1 MQNIINNTAANNTA
15 NNAAAHNAKP
25 KEYLATNILNHLSED
40 EIQNILKMKNEEVI
54 NLKKD
59 GTVFFKYRLSLDENG
74 KKLGT
79 CYDSFELKIN
89 NDLLFHFCLFGLK
102 QKLKDI
108 LAIEKTSK
116 NKDGKIVYNNY
127 TESQMKELA
136 KNRLENFAAAFEN
149 GLWTV
154 RTEKLNTTI
163 ENAKNKV
170 IYYNILNLRFNN
182 FDEKTALLLN
192 KQNENLVKEVYSL
205 NENDFK
211 LKCKEYNVE

>member
-1 MQNIINNTAANNTA
+1 MENISNSTAIVNNNSNSNT
-15 NNAAAHNAKP
+15 
-25 KEYLATNILNHLSED
+25 KEFLAINILNHLTED
-40 EIQNILKMKNEEVI
+40 EIQNILKMKNDEVI

-59 GTVFFKYRLSLDENG
+59 GTVFFKYRLTLDENG

-79 CYDSFELKIN
+79 CYDTFELKIN

-127 TESQMKELA
+127 TENQMKELA
-136 KNRLENFAAAFEN
+136 KNRLENFATAFEN

-163 ENAKNKV
+163 ENAKNKI

-182 FDEKTALLLN
+182 FDRATALLLN
-192 KQNENLVKEVYSL
+192 KQNENLVNEVYDL

-211 LKCKEYNVE
+211 LKCKEYNVN